1 MPDVIP
7 TLEIERVENLINN
20 FDWKVVKQEIT
31 ETDILLTIKKPKD
44 TSLTETS
51 PGAS

>member
-1 MPDVIP
+1 MSDVIP
-7 TLEIERVENLINN
+7 TLEIERIENLINN

-31 ETDILLTIKKPKD
+31 ETDIILTIKKPKG
-44 TSLTETS
+44 TSLTENS